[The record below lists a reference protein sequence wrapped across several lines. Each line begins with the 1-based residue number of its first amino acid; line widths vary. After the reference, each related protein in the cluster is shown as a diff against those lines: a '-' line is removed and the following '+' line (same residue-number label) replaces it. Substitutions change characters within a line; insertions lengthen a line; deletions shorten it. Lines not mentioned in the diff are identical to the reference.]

1 MTSVS
6 IGVWDRMLAGC
17 RSDGCDIQMEAVISA
32 ESDDRGGSR
41 PFHVS
46 ATNGQS
52 YWIKQVDNP
61 QSPRVPV
68 TEHIIAA
75 CGRLIGA
82 PVREYCLIEI
92 PKEFD
97 GDRLSNGTVLRK
109 GIAHASL
116 NLEFGYSNKTWGP
129 ENRERDDNRRR
140 HAAYFGFFDWCW
152 GDDRQWLYDTTDDM
166 TMYSHDHGHFL
177 PGGPD
182 WTAERLLADVE
193 AAHSLDTSP
202 EGLDYNELERVAGAL
217 EIVTREQLVAI
228 LCAIPASWPVQDM
241 ELEALGHFLE
251 SRRMPVS
258 ARIRRLAATLAG

>member
-17 RSDGCDIQMEAVISA
+17 RNDRCDIQMEAIISA

-41 PFHVS
+41 PFHAS
-46 ATNGQS
+46 ATNGQT

-129 ENRERDDNRRR
+129 ENRERDDR
-140 HAAYFGFFDWCW
+140 AF
-152 GDDRQWLYDTTDDM
+152 
-166 TMYSHDHGHFL
+166 
-177 PGGPD
+177 
-182 WTAERLLADVE
+182 E
-193 AAHSLDTSP
+193 HSLIRM
-202 EGLDYNELERVAGAL
+202 LR
-217 EIVTREQLVAI
+217 EIGHEHQRWNGKRLTEVEPLPKVIQV
-228 LCAIPASWPVQDM
+228 CFPSIP
-241 ELEALGHFLE
+241 LGE
-251 SRRMPVS
+251 
-258 ARIRRLAATLAG
+258 